1 MSQIDSLLTFIKKKN
16 RRTKLVYAASI
27 LIFIITA
34 IFSTGY
40 HHYDEHFQIL
50 EFAGLKLNLIAAQ
63 NLPWEYLYQIRPAVQ
78 PAMVVVLYRFFH
90 LLGIESPFLIA
101 FLFRLLSAALA
112 FLSMHMIYK
121 MYKDTIANETLQKW
135 FLVLSFFLWFA
146 MYSGVRFSSENWSGS
161 IFIIAF
167 VLLNRKLYQNRF
179 SYLFIGLLLGL
190 SFLCRFQ
197 TAFLIFGLI
206 MFFFFIKKER
216 WNSVLLVLGVSI
228 MFAAGI
234 LIDRWYYGKW
244 TLSILN
250 YYVENIL
257 HHRAADF
264 GVQPWWFY
272 FYDVFI
278 RTIPP
283 GSIIIV
289 LSFILVFIYRR
300 KDALT
305 WTIIPFLLIHC
316 IFAHKETRFMFPLI
330 GFVPVV
336 LIRSIEIIQ
345 ERWDKAVL
353 QKKYIGVLVKIFLIV
368 NFIFLAIIAF
378 KPANNQISL
387 YHQVYFDYPGPTIF
401 YSTANNPYNNIYFYR
416 RPNLEEIEV
425 KSVDD
430 IEKVPG
436 KTQLFVTDDINVAK
450 SIKLPNQLIYTTF
463 PRWLLKFNFNHWQDR
478 TSCWYLFKLY

>member
-167 VLLNRKLYQNRF
+167 VLSEQVFLFVYRASSRLVIFMPFSNSLSDLRF
-179 SYLFIGLLLGL
+179 DH
-190 SFLCRFQ
+190 
-197 TAFLIFGLI
+197 
-206 MFFFFIKKER
+206 
-216 WNSVLLVLGVSI
+216 V
-228 MFAAGI
+228 
-234 LIDRWYYGKW
+234 
-244 TLSILN
+244 
-250 YYVENIL
+250 
-257 HHRAADF
+257 
-264 GVQPWWFY
+264 
-272 FYDVFI
+272 
-278 RTIPP
+278 
-283 GSIIIV
+283 
-289 LSFILVFIYRR
+289 
-300 KDALT
+300 
-305 WTIIPFLLIHC
+305 FLLYKKGKMEFCAVSFRSIHHVC
-316 IFAHKETRFMFPLI
+316 GRYPHRQ
-330 GFVPVV
+330 VV
-336 LIRSIEIIQ
+336 LWKMDSQ
-345 ERWDKAVL
+345 YTKL
-353 QKKYIGVLVKIFLIV
+353 LCGKYL
-368 NFIFLAIIAF
+368 
-378 KPANNQISL
+378 
-387 YHQVYFDYPGPTIF
+387 
-401 YSTANNPYNNIYFYR
+401 
-416 RPNLEEIEV
+416 
-425 KSVDD
+425 
-430 IEKVPG
+430 
-436 KTQLFVTDDINVAK
+436 
-450 SIKLPNQLIYTTF
+450 
-463 PRWLLKFNFNHWQDR
+463 
-478 TSCWYLFKLY
+478 TSQGG